1 MAISSRQLSFSDK
14 KLLLS
19 RATRSAADYKVI
31 TSSQIFLR
39 SHVLA
44 NSAQLLII
52 RWSYRCCQSKYKF
65 VKFLIGRGS
74 QTSKLNHYKTTTTN
88 LCLAGYETLYNA
100 PGVASFSSLS
110 TWCPA
115 KKGMRLLGGRRRRG
129 GIKKRSGFHQKCS
142 RASCSLGPQLQLLD
156 SWSAHSQWD
165 DGEMRERGGGEADKP
180 KQQTATHIASLS
192 PAHQCNY
199 SRVYC

>member
-19 RATRSAADYKVI
+19 RVRRCAADYKVV

-39 SHVLA
+39 SHVLMA
-44 NSAQLLII
+44 KSAQLLII
-52 RWSYRCCQSKYKF
+52 TWSYRCYQSKYKF

-74 QTSKLNHYKTTTTN
+74 QTSKLYHSKTTTTN
-88 LCLAGYETLYNA
+88 LCLAGYEPYNA
-100 PGVASFSSLS
+100 PGVASFFGLS

-115 KKGMRLLGGRRRRG
+115 AKKGMGGRRRRG

-142 RASCSLGPQLQLLD
+142 RDSCSLGPQVQLLD

-165 DGEMRERGGGEADKP
+165 DGQMRQDEVGRQP
-180 KQQTATHIASLS
+180 NLR
-192 PAHQCNY
+192 N
-199 SRVYC
+199 RL

>member
-1 MAISSRQLSFSDK
+1 MAISSRQLSFSAK

-19 RATRSAADYKVI
+19 RVRRSAADYKVI
-31 TSSQIFLR
+31 MSSKIFLR

-44 NSAQLLII
+44 KSAQLLIA
-52 RWSYRCCQSKYKF
+52 WSYRCCQSKYKF

-74 QTSKLNHYKTTTTN
+74 QTSKLYHSKTTTTN
-88 LCLAGYETLYNA
+88 LCLAGHEPYNA
-100 PGVASFSSLS
+100 PGVASFFGLS

-115 KKGMRLLGGRRRRG
+115 KKGMGGRRRRG

-142 RASCSLGPQLQLLD
+142 RDSCSLGPQVQLLD

-165 DGEMRERGGGEADKP
+165 DGQMRQDEVGRQP
-180 KQQTATHIASLS
+180 NLR
-192 PAHQCNY
+192 N
-199 SRVYC
+199 RL

>member
-1 MAISSRQLSFSDK
+1 MAISSFQLLFSDK

-19 RATRSAADYKVI
+19 RVRRSAADYKVI

-39 SHVLA
+39 SHVLMA
-44 NSAQLLII
+44 KSAQLLITT
-52 RWSYRCCQSKYKF
+52 WSYRCCQSKYKF

-74 QTSKLNHYKTTTTN
+74 QTSRLYHSKTKTTN
-88 LCLAGYETLYNA
+88 LCLAGHETYNA
-100 PGVASFSSLS
+100 PGVASFFGLS

-115 KKGMRLLGGRRRRG
+115 AKKGMRLGGRRRRG

-142 RASCSLGPQLQLLD
+142 RDSCSLGPQVQLLD

-165 DGEMRERGGGEADKP
+165 DGEMRGRETTLRNRL
-180 KQQTATHIASLS
+180 QLISLL
-192 PAHQCNY
+192 
-199 SRVYC
+199 